1 MSKMIDARTII
12 DLIREAK
19 SLDELLEEFGHEE
32 QNHMS
37 KIEQIKSTQTVAHHA
52 AQLLDALPG
61 VAAEL
66 RHELVREIVERALNT
81 LAEDTGRLDKS
92 QIEQLRVFCR
102 VVEGS

>member
-1 MSKMIDARTII
+1 MSKMIDTRTII

-32 QNHMS
+32 QNMS

-92 QIEQLRVFCR
+92 QLEQLRVFCR

>member
-1 MSKMIDARTII
+1 MMIDTRTII

-32 QNHMS
+32 QNMS

-66 RHELVREIVERALNT
+66 RHELVREIVERAFNT

-92 QIEQLRVFCR
+92 QLEQLRVFCR

>member
-1 MSKMIDARTII
+1 MIDSRTII

-19 SLDELLEEFGHEE
+19 SLDDLLEEFGHEE
-32 QNHMS
+32 QNMS

-92 QIEQLRVFCR
+92 QLEQLRVFCR

>member
-1 MSKMIDARTII
+1 MSKMIDSRTII

-32 QNHMS
+32 QNMS

-66 RHELVREIVERALNT
+66 RHELVREIVERAFNT

-92 QIEQLRVFCR
+92 QLEQLRVFCR

>member
-1 MSKMIDARTII
+1 MMIDTRTII

-19 SLDELLEEFGHEE
+19 SLDELLEEFGPEE
-32 QNHMS
+32 QNMS

-92 QIEQLRVFCR
+92 QLEQLRVFCR

>member
-1 MSKMIDARTII
+1 MIDSRTII

-19 SLDELLEEFGHEE
+19 SLDELLEEFGQE
-32 QNHMS
+32 QNMS

-92 QIEQLRVFCR
+92 QLEQLRVFCR
-102 VVEGS
+102 VVEGGS

>member
-1 MSKMIDARTII
+1 MSKMIDTRTII

-19 SLDELLEEFGHEE
+19 SLDELLEEFGYEE
-32 QNHMS
+32 QNMS

-92 QIEQLRVFCR
+92 QLEQLRVFCR

>member
-1 MSKMIDARTII
+1 MMIDTRTTI

-19 SLDELLEEFGHEE
+19 SLDELLEEFGQE
-32 QNHMS
+32 QNMS

-92 QIEQLRVFCR
+92 QLEHLRVFCR

>member
-1 MSKMIDARTII
+1 MSKMIDSRTII

-32 QNHMS
+32 QNMS

-92 QIEQLRVFCR
+92 QLEQLRVFCR

>member
-1 MSKMIDARTII
+1 MMIDTRTII

-32 QNHMS
+32 QNMS

-92 QIEQLRVFCR
+92 QLEQLRVFCR

>member
-19 SLDELLEEFGHEE
+19 SLDELLEEFGSEE
-32 QNHMS
+32 QNMS

-92 QIEQLRVFCR
+92 QLEQLRVFCR
-102 VVEGS
+102 VVEAT

>member
-1 MSKMIDARTII
+1 MMIDTRTII

-19 SLDELLEEFGHEE
+19 SLDELLEEFGQE
-32 QNHMS
+32 QNMS

-92 QIEQLRVFCR
+92 QLEQLRVFCR

>member
-1 MSKMIDARTII
+1 MSKMIDSRTII

-19 SLDELLEEFGHEE
+19 SLDELLEEFGQE
-32 QNHMS
+32 QNMS

-92 QIEQLRVFCR
+92 QLEQLRVFCR

>member
-1 MSKMIDARTII
+1 MMIDTRTTI

-32 QNHMS
+32 QNMS

-92 QIEQLRVFCR
+92 QLEQLRVFCR

>member
-1 MSKMIDARTII
+1 MSKMIDSRTII

-19 SLDELLEEFGHEE
+19 SLDDLLEEFGHEE
-32 QNHMS
+32 QNMS

-66 RHELVREIVERALNT
+66 RHELVREIVERAFNT

-92 QIEQLRVFCR
+92 QLEHLRVFCR
-102 VVEGS
+102 VVEAT

>member
-1 MSKMIDARTII
+1 MMIDTRTTI

-32 QNHMS
+32 QNMS

-66 RHELVREIVERALNT
+66 RHELVREIVERAFNT

-92 QIEQLRVFCR
+92 QLEQLRVFCR

>member
-1 MSKMIDARTII
+1 MSKMIDSRTII

-19 SLDELLEEFGHEE
+19 SLDELLEEFGQE
-32 QNHMS
+32 QNMS

-66 RHELVREIVERALNT
+66 RHELVREIVERAFNT

-92 QIEQLRVFCR
+92 QLEQLRVFCR